1 MKAKLGNELLEYPEI
16 LKCPVCA
23 AWMELPKEVTA
34 VIEAA
39 KKAVQKRD
47 DSDKAFDDWI
57 RLVNSISALEAMK
70 GKE

>member
-23 AWMELPKEVTA
+23 AWVELPKEVTA

-39 KKAVQKRD
+39 NEYCETGFSSRLYKLKDAVRTLK
-47 DSDKAFDDWI
+47 
-57 RLVNSISALEAMK
+57 EMK